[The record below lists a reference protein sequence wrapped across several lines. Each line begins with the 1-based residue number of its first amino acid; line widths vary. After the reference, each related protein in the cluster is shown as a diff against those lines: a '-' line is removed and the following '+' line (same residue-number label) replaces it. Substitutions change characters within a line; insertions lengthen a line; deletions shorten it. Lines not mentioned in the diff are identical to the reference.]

1 MELLTYVGQATKRK
15 TRFEEMADDM
25 VSEFNSVEKVEGEMA
40 KRNHALAARLEKGRM
55 RFDEFQRASA
65 DGTIVSALSGVML
78 GDEAQT
84 KLKDQTFA
92 ASMRALPYLWQFHES
107 IKSSLNSGRLTY
119 GGSDEGELEGLAF
132 SPSKGARKAIYASDE
147 LVQDV
152 LDEMPTR
159 LMVPTEGKSTPATWE
174 GVEER
179 LSRYLVTPV
188 YSWYSFGEMERM
200 TRTGMKQMRRRAN
213 LDKKC
218 CDDCRGYDSM
228 GWQPIGSLPVPG
240 ERCRCH
246 DRCRCIM
253 DYR

>member
-15 TRFEEMADDM
+15 SRFEEMADDM

-65 DGTIVSALSGVML
+65 DGTVVSALSGVML
-78 GDEAQT
+78 GDSTQT
-84 KLKDQTFA
+84 NLKDQTFA

-132 SPSKGARKAIYASDE
+132 SPSKGARKAIYSSDE

-159 LMVPTEGKSTPATWE
+159 LMVPTEGKSTPASWE

-200 TRTGMKQMRRRAN
+200 TRTGMKQMRRTAR

-218 CDDCRGYDSM
+218 CDDCRGYHAM
-228 GWQPIGSLPVPG
+228 GWQPIGTLPVPG

>member
-15 TRFEEMADDM
+15 PRFEEMADDM
-25 VSEFNSVEKVEGEMA
+25 VFEFNSIEKVEGEMA
-40 KRNHALAARLEKGRM
+40 KRNHALATRLEKGRM

-78 GDEAQT
+78 GDETRT

-132 SPSKGARKAIYASDE
+132 SPSKGARKAIYSNDE

-159 LMVPTEGKSTPATWE
+159 LMVPTEGKSTPATWN

-188 YSWYSFGEMERM
+188 YSWYSYGEMERM
-200 TRTGMKQMRRRAN
+200 SRTGMKQMRRRAY

-218 CDDCRGYDSM
+218 CEDCIGYDSL

-246 DRCRCIM
+246 DRCRCSM
-253 DYR
+253 EYR

>member
-1 MELLTYVGQATKRK
+1 
-15 TRFEEMADDM
+15 
-25 VSEFNSVEKVEGEMA
+25 
-40 KRNHALAARLEKGRM
+40 
-55 RFDEFQRASA
+55 
-65 DGTIVSALSGVML
+65 
-78 GDEAQT
+78 
-84 KLKDQTFA
+84 
-92 ASMRALPYLWQFHES
+92 MRALPYLWQFHES

-132 SPSKGARKAIYASDE
+132 SPSKGARKAIYSNDE

-159 LMVPTEGKSTPATWE
+159 LMVPTEGKSTPATWN

-188 YSWYSFGEMERM
+188 YSWYSYGEMERM
-200 TRTGMKQMRRRAN
+200 SRTGMKQMRRRAY

-218 CDDCRGYDSM
+218 CEDCIGYDSL

-246 DRCRCIM
+246 DRCRCSM
-253 DYR
+253 EYR

>member
-1 MELLTYVGQATKRK
+1 MELLTYVDQATKRK
-15 TRFEEMADDM
+15 SRFEEMADDM

-65 DGTIVSALSGVML
+65 DGTVVSALSGVML
-78 GDEAQT
+78 GDNTQT

-107 IKSSLNSGRLTY
+107 IKSSLQNGRLTY
-119 GGSDEGELEGLAF
+119 AGDKTSELEGLAF
-132 SPSKGARKAIYASDE
+132 SPSKGARKALSAYDSLA
-147 LVQDV
+147 QDV

-159 LMVPTEGKSTPATWE
+159 LMVPTEGKSTPATWQ

-188 YSWYSFGEMERM
+188 YS
-200 TRTGMKQMRRRAN
+200 
-213 LDKKC
+213 
-218 CDDCRGYDSM
+218 
-228 GWQPIGSLPVPG
+228 
-240 ERCRCH
+240 
-246 DRCRCIM
+246 
-253 DYR
+253 